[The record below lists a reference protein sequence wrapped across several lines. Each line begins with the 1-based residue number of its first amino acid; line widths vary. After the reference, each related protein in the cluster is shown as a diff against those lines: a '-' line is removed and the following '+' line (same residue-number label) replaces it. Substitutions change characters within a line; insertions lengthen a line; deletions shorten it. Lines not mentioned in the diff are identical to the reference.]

1 MHGTAHHPPSTHP
14 PAAAHPRRRL
24 LLGVLCLAQFML
36 IVDVTVIN
44 VALPAIGADL
54 HLGRSA
60 LTWAVTAYT
69 LCFGGLM
76 LLGGR
81 LADAFGA
88 RRMLTAG
95 LLLFTAA
102 SLTAGLADGPALLL
116 AGRAAQGA
124 GAALVSP
131 AALAALTRAFDG
143 PERTKALGVWAMLSG
158 IGFAAG
164 AMLGGLL
171 TAGPGWH
178 WVFFVNLPV
187 GLAVLAALP
196 ALLPPALRPPAPAP
210 AAAGDRR
217 IDLPGAL
224 LVTAATG
231 ALILGLVNAGDHD
244 WSSASVL
251 LPSVGSVVLYG
262 LFVLL
267 ERRTAAP
274 LLDVRI
280 LARRPVAAGS
290 LLMLVATALLLGL
303 VFLGSLY
310 LQDVRHL
317 SALAT
322 GALVLPM
329 AAGTAVAAHLTGR
342 LLAHAGVRTV
352 AAGGLLLAAAGSVLL
367 AVTDGPLWTVAGLTL
382 AGFGVVPVLVCATT
396 TALGFVPHEEA
407 GVASGVVNTFHEVGG
422 AIGIAVVSTAAAPGI
437 VAHTSAGFP
446 TAHLTL
452 AAAALLTAALTPA
465 LVPPGRAEHPAGMHA
480 H

>member
-1 MHGTAHHPPSTHP
+1 MHGTTHHPPATHP
-14 PAAAHPRRRL
+14 ATAHPRRRL

-44 VALPAIGADL
+44 VALPAIDADL
-54 HLGRSA
+54 HLGRTA

-88 RRMLTAG
+88 RRVLTAG

-102 SLTAGLADGPALLL
+102 SLAAGLADGPGVLL

-143 PERTKALGVWAMLSG
+143 PERTRALGVWATLGG

-187 GLAVLAALP
+187 GAGVLAALP
-196 ALLPPALRPPAPAP
+196 LLLPAGAPS
-210 AAAGDRR
+210 GGRR

-224 LVTAATG
+224 LVTSATG
-231 ALILGLVNAGDHD
+231 ALILGLVNAGDSD
-244 WSSASVL
+244 WSSARVL
-251 LPSVGSVVLYG
+251 LPVLGALLLYA
-262 LFVLL
+262 LFAAV

-274 LLDVRI
+274 LMDVRV

-310 LQDVRHL
+310 LQDVRRL

-329 AAGTAVAAHLTGR
+329 AAGTALAAHLTNH
-342 LLAHAGVRTV
+342 LLARVGVRTV
-352 AAGGLLLAAAGSVLL
+352 AAGGLLTAAAGSTLL
-367 AVTDGPLWTVAGLTL
+367 AFTSGPAWTVAGLTL
-382 AGFGVVPVLVCATT
+382 AALGVVPVLVCATT
-396 TALGFVPHEEA
+396 TALGFVAPGEA

-422 AIGIAVVSTAAAPGI
+422 AIGIALASTAAAPGI
-437 VAHTSAGFP
+437 AAHTPAGFR
-446 TAHLTL
+446 TAHLLL
-452 AAAALLTAALTPA
+452 AAAALLTAALAPA
-465 LVPPGRAEHPAGMHA
+465 LIPPGRAERPAGMHG

>member
-1 MHGTAHHPPSTHP
+1 MHGTAHHPPSTHA

-88 RRMLTAG
+88 RRVLTAG

-102 SLTAGLADGPALLL
+102 SLAGGLADGPAVLL
-116 AGRAAQGA
+116 AGRAAQGV

-143 PERTKALGVWAMLSG
+143 PERTKALGVWAMLGG

-187 GLAVLAALP
+187 GLGVLVALP
-196 ALLPPALRPPAPAP
+196 ALLPSAPAV
-210 AAAGDRR
+210 GDRR

-231 ALILGLVNAGDHD
+231 ALILGLVNAGDRD
-244 WSSASVL
+244 WSSGSVL
-251 LPSVGSVVLYG
+251 LPLLGSVVLYG

-274 LLDVRI
+274 LMDVRI

-303 VFLGSLY
+303 VFLASLY

-329 AAGTAVAAHLTGR
+329 AAGTAVAAHLTGH
-342 LLAHAGVRTV
+342 LLAHAGVRAV

-367 AVTDGPLWTVAGLTL
+367 AVTDGPWWTVAGLTI

-446 TAHLTL
+446 TAHLVL
-452 AAAALLTAALTPA
+452 AAAALLMAALAPV
-465 LVPPGRAEHPAGMHA
+465 LIPPGRAERPAGMHA

>member
-1 MHGTAHHPPSTHP
+1 MHGTAHHAPSTHP
-14 PAAAHPRRRL
+14 PVAAHPRRRL

-36 IVDVTVIN
+36 VVDVTVIN

-81 LADAFGA
+81 LADAFGP
-88 RRMLTAG
+88 RRTLTAG

-102 SLTAGLADGPALLL
+102 SLTAGLADGPVLLL
-116 AGRAAQGA
+116 AGRAAQGV

-143 PERTKALGVWAMLSG
+143 PERTRALGVWAMLGG

-187 GLAVLAALP
+187 ALAVLAALP
-196 ALLPPALRPPAPAP
+196 ALFPPTPPA
-210 AAAGDRR
+210 AGRR

-231 ALILGLVNAGDHD
+231 ALVLGLVNAGDSG
-244 WSSASVL
+244 WGSASAVL
-251 LPSVGSVVLYG
+251 PLLGSLALYG
-262 LFVLL
+262 LFAAV
-267 ERRTAAP
+267 ERRTDAP
-274 LLDVRI
+274 LMDVRI

-303 VFLGSLY
+303 VFLASLY
-310 LQDVRHL
+310 LQDVRRL

-342 LLAHAGVRTV
+342 RLARAGVRTV
-352 AAGGLLLAAAGSVLL
+352 ATGGLLLAAAGIALL
-367 AVTDGPLWTVAGLTL
+367 ACTDGPAWTVAGLTL
-382 AGFGVVPVLVCATT
+382 AAFGIVPVLVCATT

-407 GVASGVVNTFHEVGG
+407 GLASGVVNTFHEVGG

-437 VAHTSAGFP
+437 AAHTSAGFP
-446 TAHLTL
+446 TAHLAL
-452 AAAALLTAALTPA
+452 ATTALLLAALTPA
-465 LVPPGRAEHPAGMHA
+465 LIPPGRAERPAGMHA

>member
-1 MHGTAHHPPSTHP
+1 MHGVAHHPPSTHP
-14 PAAAHPRRRL
+14 PTAAHPRRRL

-95 LLLFTAA
+95 LILFTAA
-102 SLTAGLADGPALLL
+102 SLTAGLADGPAPLL
-116 AGRAAQGA
+116 AGRAAQGV

-143 PERTKALGVWAMLSG
+143 PERTKALGVWAMLGG

-196 ALLPPALRPPAPAP
+196 ALLPPAP
-210 AAAGDRR
+210 AAGDRR

-244 WSSASVL
+244 WSSAAVL
-251 LPSVGSVVLYG
+251 LPSLGSVVLYG

-274 LLDVRI
+274 LLDVRL

-290 LLMLVATALLLGL
+290 LLMLVATALLLGP

-329 AAGTAVAAHLTGR
+329 AAGTAVAAHLTGH

-352 AAGGLLLAAAGSVLL
+352 AAGGLLLAAAGSALL

-382 AGFGVVPVLVCATT
+382 AAFGVVPVLVCATT
-396 TALGFVPHEEA
+396 TALGSVPHEEA

-446 TAHLTL
+446 TAHLAL

-465 LVPPGRAEHPAGMHA
+465 LVPPGRAERPAGMHA

>member
-1 MHGTAHHPPSTHP
+1 MHGTAHRPSPPHRPSPHRP
-14 PAAAHPRRRL
+14 AAHPRRRL

-95 LLLFTAA
+95 LVLFTAA
-102 SLTAGLADGPALLL
+102 SLTAGLADGPVLLL
-116 AGRAAQGA
+116 AGRAAQGV

-131 AALAALTRAFDG
+131 AALTALTRSFDG
-143 PERTKALGVWAMLSG
+143 PERTRALGVWAMLGG

-187 GLAVLAALP
+187 GLGLLAALP
-196 ALLPPALRPPAPAP
+196 ALLPAAPPT
-210 AAAGDRR
+210 GGRHV
-217 IDLPGAL
+217 DLPGAL

-231 ALILGLVNAGDHD
+231 ALVLGLVNAGDSG
-244 WSSASVL
+244 WSSADVL
-251 LPSVGSVVLYG
+251 LPLLGAAALYVLFAVV
-262 LFVLL
+262 

-274 LLDVRI
+274 LLDVRV

-290 LLMLVATALLLGL
+290 LLMLVATVLLLGL

-310 LQDVRHL
+310 LQEVRHL

-329 AAGTAVAAHLTGR
+329 AAGTAVAAHLTGH
-342 LLAHAGVRTV
+342 LLARASVRAV
-352 AAGGLLLAAAGSVLL
+352 AAGGLLLAAAGSLLL
-367 AVTDGPLWTVAGLTL
+367 ALTDGPAWTVAGLTV
-382 AGFGVVPVLVCATT
+382 AAFGVVPVLVCATT
-396 TALGFVPHEEA
+396 TALGDASHHEA

-422 AIGIAVVSTAAAPGI
+422 AIGIALVSTAAAPGI
-437 VAHTSAGFP
+437 AAHTSAGFP
-446 TAHLTL
+446 TAHLLL
-452 AAAALLTAALTPA
+452 AAVALLTAALAPT
-465 LVPPGRAEHPAGMHA
+465 LIPPGRAQHPAGMHA

>member
-1 MHGTAHHPPSTHP
+1 M
-14 PAAAHPRRRL
+14 

-44 VALPAIGADL
+44 VALPSIGADL

-81 LADAFGA
+81 LADAYGA
-88 RRMLTAG
+88 RRILTAG
-95 LLLFTAA
+95 LVLFTAA
-102 SLTAGLADGPALLL
+102 SLAGGLADGPGVLL
-116 AGRAAQGA
+116 AARSAQGV

-143 PERTKALGVWAMLSG
+143 PERTRALGVWAMLGG

-187 GLAVLAALP
+187 GVGVLAALP
-196 ALLPPALRPPAPAP
+196 ALLPSPTPS
-210 AAAGDRR
+210 AAGR

-231 ALILGLVNAGDHD
+231 ALILGLVNAGDD
-244 WSSASVL
+244 GWSSAGVL
-251 LPSVGSVVLYG
+251 LPVLGSALLYA
-262 LFVLL
+262 LFAAV

-274 LLDVRI
+274 LMDVR
-280 LARRPVAAGS
+280 LLGRRPVAAGS

-310 LQDVRHL
+310 LQDVRRL

-342 LLAHAGVRTV
+342 LLAHLGVRAV
-352 AAGGLLLAAAGSVLL
+352 AAAGLLLAAGGSVLL
-367 AVTDGPLWTVAGLTL
+367 AFTDGPGWTVAGLTL

-396 TALGFVPHEEA
+396 TALGFVPHREA

-422 AIGIAVVSTAAAPGI
+422 AIGIAVVSTVAAPGI
-437 VAHTSAGFP
+437 
-446 TAHLTL
+446 TAHSPEGFRAAHLVL
-452 AAAALLTAALTPA
+452 AGVALLTAALAPV
-465 LVPPGRAEHPAGMHA
+465 LVPPGRAERPAGMHA

>member
-14 PAAAHPRRRL
+14 PTAAHPRRRL

-116 AGRAAQGA
+116 AGRAAQGV

-143 PERTKALGVWAMLSG
+143 PERTKALGVWAMLGG

-196 ALLPPALRPPAPAP
+196 ALLPPAPAP
-210 AAAGDRR
+210 GDRR

-262 LFVLL
+262 LFVVL

-274 LLDVRI
+274 LLDVRV

-329 AAGTAVAAHLTGR
+329 AAGTAVAAHLTGH
-342 LLAHAGVRTV
+342 LLARAGVRTV

-382 AGFGVVPVLVCATT
+382 AAFGVVPVLVCATT

-452 AAAALLTAALTPA
+452 AAAALLTAALTPT
-465 LVPPGRAEHPAGMHA
+465 LVPAGRAERPAGMHA